1 MLQATN
7 KDSNVLK
14 IPDIKN
20 LTNTL
25 LTLKKRVL
33 KALPLLDMRTK
44 VIPLIKSKLTTKTTQ
59 NKAKQTEDSESL
71 VKLLYFFDP

>member
-44 VIPLIKSKLTTKTTQ
+44 VIPLIESKLTTKTTQ